1 MQILAQTGH
10 IVYNWWA
17 TPIVGWQLFI
27 AAGLVRIVGF
37 SFTTAR
43 MSTLLVGL
51 ATAFLMRSTL
61 VRAGVSERNAINFL
75 EFDASNHTLVNPL
88 RIKERVISELEAS
101 IVLVFTGQSRS
112 SAEIIEQESRNVRER
127 NEGAIEAMHQTKKQA
142 FRMKEALLRG

>member
-1 MQILAQTGH
+1 
-10 IVYNWWA
+10 
-17 TPIVGWQLFI
+17 
-27 AAGLVRIVGF
+27 
-37 SFTTAR
+37 
-43 MSTLLVGL
+43 
-51 ATAFLMRSTL
+51 MRES
-61 VRAGVSERNAINFL
+61 ANANAINFL